1 MNVDAGA
8 DARSL
13 FWCILRNDL
22 RLYWRGNATRKLA
35 WATGFLARL
44 GFLLLIHLFCWG
56 MFAVYAN
63 SQGGPAVVCAAV
75 LALLGMSSLH
85 RALEVLYNRGDLT
98 LLLASP
104 VPARVVL
111 QTRLVDVVLTCL
123 FDTMTLVLPLTNV
136 AIALYGWQW
145 AWAFVVWLAVV
156 LAVVPAAVLVTIL
169 AVERLGAARAR
180 TVVQVLGLFCGMGTM
195 LLTQLPQFMQA
206 GASRAE
212 RTAAREAIQNDLFGW
227 FQVPPLEQLAAAASG
242 AWPWLLPL
250 VVAAPLL
257 FFLAQRTLAVRFV
270 EGAQGAA
277 ADVGGKALGSAAAG
291 AAWRGAFERPRWRV
305 LVRTQLLLLRRDP
318 LLLMRC
324 AMQIVS
330 LVPMLLVAFMA
341 KAAAGFGGLGV
352 MAAAI
357 VPLQLAALRNAN
369 DEANEFEAASPL
381 RPRERAWM
389 RAVAAAL
396 PMAVFAVVMGVV
408 TGGLAGFVPGLMVVV
423 GGAVNAL
430 AAGWLGTCTTRVHS
444 AEERGRNR
452 QPRLVWQMLLG
463 MLFGGLAA
471 AGVGVVM
478 SPKPWIGWVLFAVGL
493 AIAAG
498 LFQIEP
504 RPAVEDDG

>member
-1 MNVDAGA
+1 
-8 DARSL
+8 
-13 FWCILRNDL
+13 
-22 RLYWRGNATRKLA
+22 
-35 WATGFLARL
+35 
-44 GFLLLIHLFCWG
+44 
-56 MFAVYAN
+56 
-63 SQGGPAVVCAAV
+63 
-75 LALLGMSSLH
+75 
-85 RALEVLYNRGDLT
+85 
-98 LLLASP
+98 
-104 VPARVVL
+104 
-111 QTRLVDVVLTCL
+111 
-123 FDTMTLVLPLTNV
+123 
-136 AIALYGWQW
+136 
-145 AWAFVVWLAVV
+145 
-156 LAVVPAAVLVTIL
+156 
-169 AVERLGAARAR
+169 
-180 TVVQVLGLFCGMGTM
+180 
-195 LLTQLPQFMQA
+195 
-206 GASRAE
+206 
-212 RTAAREAIQNDLFGW
+212 
-227 FQVPPLEQLAAAASG
+227 
-242 AWPWLLPL
+242 
-250 VVAAPLL
+250 
-257 FFLAQRTLAVRFV
+257 
-270 EGAQGAA
+270 
-277 ADVGGKALGSAAAG
+277 
-291 AAWRGAFERPRWRV
+291 V